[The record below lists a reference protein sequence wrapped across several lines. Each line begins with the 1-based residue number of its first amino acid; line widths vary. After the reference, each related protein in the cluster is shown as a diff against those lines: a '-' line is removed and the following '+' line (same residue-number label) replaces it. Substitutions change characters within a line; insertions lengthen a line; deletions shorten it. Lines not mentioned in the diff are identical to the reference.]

1 MSLLLLAIDVNA
13 ALADCQ
19 TSRCTSG
26 GSYPCWAGGSYDNW
40 DGCTCSAGEA
50 QLTGQ
55 TSSFYYGRTY
65 YEYTCCTTGV
75 TTGEECGRYTGCTDA
90 SLCTSSTRVWN
101 GRPYTVVTPTGKALG
116 DNATALVVGIHGWTQ
131 TGKWACQTM
140 AQPYVTQL
148 DVVFLC
154 PQGLNNYLGQSG
166 WNTGSNGFAAAWSAN
181 DASYIR
187 GATSAVLEEFAF
199 ADNLAYVIGFSMGGE
214 MALRL
219 SCEASDLFSGFCVV
233 GQSGPW
239 ATSGMVGKS
248 WASTCAPSPLARP
261 IIFLSGT
268 QDYFFPAA
276 QIEDGFHNYA
286 TIVMGCAPSS
296 LTTYTAAQGVDCQ
309 RYASCSAMATGDVA
323 DLCMYSGMPHVYPS
337 VPTAPQDVDASWP
350 QDTIGTSH
358 QATPAAW
365 AVWRL
370 GVTVESVPTV
380 ATAKITG
387 DEKVSVQVT
396 AAGSVSDCDA
406 TKKAAVEC
414 AMATIAGVE
423 CNAVTVTVTSGS
435 VILDFVIITTDSA
448 AVKATVAT
456 ALATTADASTAL
468 GVTVES
474 VPTVTTAPPSPSPPP
489 PSPSPPPPSP
499 SPPPPPRSPPP
510 KVKENSFPI
519 AAVAAACGGAAL
531 SFAVIVILVYV
542 FLSKRGSS

>member
-1 MSLLLLAIDVNA
+1 MSVFYTLLASHSARTLARTSPVPLPAPVLVPSPATSTLDVPRSMRKRPKHRRERRMRLSLLLLAMDVNA

-26 GSYPCWAGGSYDNW
+26 GVTFGSYNCWAGGSHTNW

-55 TSSFYYGRTY
+55 TSFYFGRTY

-75 TTGEECGRYTGCTDA
+75 TTGEECGRYTGCIDA
-90 SLCTSSTRVWN
+90 SLCTSSTRMWN
-101 GRPYTVVTPTGKALG
+101 GRPFTVVTPPGKALG
-116 DNATALVVGIHGWTQ
+116 DSATALVVGIHGWTQ

-166 WNTGSNGFAAAWSAN
+166 WNTGSNGFDAAWSA
-181 DASYIR
+181 DDVSYIR
-187 GATSAVLEEFAF
+187 GATSAVLDEFAF
-199 ADNLAYVIGFSMGGE
+199 ADNLAYAIGFSMGGD
-214 MALRL
+214 MTLRL
-219 SCEASDLFSGFCVV
+219 SCEASDLFSGFGVV

-248 WASTCAPSPLARP
+248 WASTCAPSPVARP

-268 QDYFFPAA
+268 QDYYFSAA
-276 QIEDGFHNYA
+276 QVEDGFHNYA
-286 TIVMGCAPSS
+286 TTVLGCAPSS

-309 RYASCSAMATGDVA
+309 RYASCSATATGDVA

-337 VPTAPQDVDASWP
+337 VPTAPQDVEASWP

-365 AVWRL
+365 TVWRL
-370 GVTVESVPTV
+370 GVTDEAVPTV
-380 ATAKITG
+380 ATTAKITG

-396 AAGSVSDCDA
+396 AAGSV
-406 TKKAAVEC
+406 
-414 AMATIAGVE
+414 
-423 CNAVTVTVTSGS
+423 
-435 VILDFVIITTDSA
+435 
-448 AVKATVAT
+448 
-456 ALATTADASTAL
+456 
-468 GVTVES
+468 
-474 VPTVTTAPPSPSPPP
+474 
-489 PSPSPPPPSP
+489 
-499 SPPPPPRSPPP
+499 
-510 KVKENSFPI
+510 
-519 AAVAAACGGAAL
+519 
-531 SFAVIVILVYV
+531 
-542 FLSKRGSS
+542 